1 MTKFIELQAEEKIST
16 TELFGYA
23 MKIFT
28 DSSDTPETSNQ
39 DKKESKED
47 DDNVGN

>member
-1 MTKFIELQAEEKIST
+1 MPKFIELQAEEKIST

-28 DSSDTPETSNQ
+28 DCITENALRSE
-39 DKKESKED
+39 
-47 DDNVGN
+47 